1 VIEVLLEA
9 ERALTVGR
17 LDEAER
23 LFRQVADRDPRSAIA
38 IVGLARVALERGDD
52 LGAYLH
58 GRRALVVDPD
68 NPTARHLV
76 MRMGEVL
83 AGRGEAPPA
92 DEPPPATGGEAPPS
106 GPAPLAAP
114 PGTGDPASA
123 AAEAGSPDAEPATPT
138 APPPGPP
145 SSAGPAPGPIS
156 GTMPGPTPAPTP
168 QKRPGILG
176 RIIGRRRR

>member
-1 VIEVLLEA
+1 MIEVLLEA

-17 LDEAER
+17 LDVAER

-58 GRRALVVDPD
+58 GRRALVIDPE

-83 AGRGEAPPA
+83 AGRGESPPVDAPS
-92 DEPPPATGGEAPPS
+92 S
-106 GPAPLAAP
+106 GNAAAP
-114 PGTGDPASA
+114 PFTGPSSSPASSAEARPSGAEAPIPDTEPGDPT
-123 AAEAGSPDAEPATPT
+123 AT
-138 APPPGPP
+138 PPGPP
-145 SSAGPAPGPIS
+145 SSVRPAPS
-156 GTMPGPTPAPTP
+156 AAP
-168 QKRPGILG
+168 QKKLGILG
-176 RIIGRRRR
+176 RIIGRRSR